1 MIWADGAVLCAIS
14 ILRKLNRIGSIRT
27 LLDAV
32 IIKKNIGEFAL
43 KTNSFLA
50 DQARLQAISA
60 YPINVIGH
68 IARRAL
74 F

>member
-14 ILRKLNRIGSIRT
+14 IFRKLNSIGSIRT
-27 LLDAV
+27 FLNAV
-32 IIKKNIGEFAL
+32 IIIKNIGELAL
-43 KTNSFLA
+43 KTDSFLA

-60 YPINVIGH
+60 DPINVIGH